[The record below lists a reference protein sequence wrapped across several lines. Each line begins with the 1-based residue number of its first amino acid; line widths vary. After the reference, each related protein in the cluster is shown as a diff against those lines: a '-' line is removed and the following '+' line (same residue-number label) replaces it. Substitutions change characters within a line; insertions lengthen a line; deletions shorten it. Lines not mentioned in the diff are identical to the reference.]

1 MFLFSPG
8 TAPVVRVYARKDDYF
23 PVRRIRLVAGEDYR
37 TLSPL
42 RIYTTQEKE
51 AFLIKASPESRVL
64 FMLAAFFDGKT
75 TAPLAY
81 ATALSIEEGTP
92 WTEETLLFSEAR
104 FSSRTIDPE
113 DSYCWVYDDNALL
126 FERRADEMLGSLK
139 AAIEKAA
146 ASGSGILAGDVI
158 AVGSYVDVKAQPEKT
173 LTAGVN
179 GIGSVK
185 LKWR

>member
-51 AFLIKASPESRVL
+51 AFPIEERAESRVL

-113 DSYCWVYDDNALL
+113 DSYAWIYEDNRLL
-126 FERRADEMLGSLK
+126 FEKRADLVLGSLK

-158 AVGSYVDVKAQPEKT
+158 AVGSYIDVKAQSQKT